1 MENEKKEKQPE
12 QGDILYIQIF
22 LCMIIPCL
30 IWLGIQE
37 VEEWS
42 LLWRPATLFYKNVVL
57 TVEDFLVKEDFF
69 LVLVFVALAL
79 IIAFKLNGSAMIPFE
94 RPQKAHEA
102 HEIDTGRQ
110 RKIDT
115 GRKNTW
121 NLHQADTKPSQNRNQ
136 TIQEL

>member
-42 LLWRPATLFYKNVVL
+42 LLWRPATLFYKNIVL

-79 IIAFKLNGSAMIPFE
+79 IIAFKFNGSAMIPFE

-102 HEIDTGRQ
+102 ED
-110 RKIDT
+110 DEP
-115 GRKNTW
+115 
-121 NLHQADTKPSQNRNQ
+121 LL
-136 TIQEL
+136 ELSEVKLPATEEKDIE